1 MNKDILI
8 LTINFNKAKTFV
20 LVEPLYFSFWH
31 SLIPPLEVFL
41 KLGYD
46 LPKKKASEDTFSDAK
61 ARRIV
66 HQLRPSSTPYWV
78 DGGFIE
84 GYYKRPIRVSQG
96 FFNNY

>member
-1 MNKDILI
+1 MVNKYILI

-46 LPKKKASEDTFSDAK
+46 LPKKKHLRIHSPMPRPVELFTNFDRHPHLTGSMADLLEDIINA
-61 ARRIV
+61 
-66 HQLRPSSTPYWV
+66 LL
-78 DGGFIE
+78 G
-84 GYYKRPIRVSQG
+84 
-96 FFNNY
+96 